1 MSYLQRREQRLF
13 APWKNRPWQLTLPLK
28 KMTTQGPF
36 RKNVGQIDINI
47 LRGFF
52 DIVDELIS

>member
-1 MSYLQRREQRLF
+1 MKKPSVATHTATQ
-13 APWKNRPWQLTLPLK
+13 